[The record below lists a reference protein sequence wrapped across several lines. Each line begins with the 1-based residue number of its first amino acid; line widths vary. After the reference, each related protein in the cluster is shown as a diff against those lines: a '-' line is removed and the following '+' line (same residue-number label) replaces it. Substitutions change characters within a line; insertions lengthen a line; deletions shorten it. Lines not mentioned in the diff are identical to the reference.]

1 MITYNRSACGLN
13 LIFRV
18 HGSAVYRSILPSLV
32 SVGFFFLIQYRYQ
45 EEASLRE
52 QQDLGHPYAM
62 GVLVSSV
69 TFLIVFRASQG
80 YARYMEGA
88 SSVFHMMS
96 KFMDASIHSGVYHL
110 QCDHY
115 KDIKPPSFFDYPELN
130 HLFLTRDRERGPDY
144 YAEDFED
151 ENDDDDISLRPG
163 FRSNSYPQ
171 DRQSTGRGIGGRESG
186 SGGGRGMV
194 RDFSSRMSFNYQEK
208 KVERKVQELKQK
220 EQRQRAKVRSIN
232 SLNNSGV
239 GSSVYSSRGSKPHL
253 GQRHSNLPDIGESEG
268 PSNHDRSM
276 DSQDDDFVDEFLD
289 SKQVLG
295 DRPTPLVGKPRLD
308 GNWSHLYKDNRQ
320 VFYAEEDNLQGFA
333 SIDGGR
339 TPPLFLQELA
349 HLSSLLVAVAFS
361 TLRNDMEGLESPLS
375 FYQPGQ
381 PWPEVD
387 PDKDE
392 LLKQRGFKT
401 TVKNIRTFV
410 GMGRSG
416 KEQARYNAARPFP
429 VLGGVSDAEIKFLQ
443 MARGPYAKTQ
453 LCWNWLS
460 EFIIR
465 EHLAGSMGAVGPPI
479 ISRIIQFLGDGMIYY
494 NHARKIMFIPF
505 PFPHAQLS
513 VMFIVV
519 LVPCIPFLMDQYVDD
534 AWLAAI
540 LTFLTVMC
548 LAGIHEVARDLENPF
563 RNVPNELPLVTFQAE
578 YNEALITM
586 YSGWH
591 PGQFWDGDKL
601 LRQQKI
607 ARKQQ
612 SKPIAKCNSN
622 NDNDASSS
630 DHGAE
635 IAELKRQLTEQSK
648 LIQELTQAITFDRN
662 KEHVKLEREKKEN
675 PTPEREKMKN
685 PTLERENSFH
695 PRRESREE
703 TVLPESPD
711 HPTSHDTSSSD
722 KELDSKKESADR
734 KDREDMVGDVD
745 SVNSIDSKN
754 SALLE
759 EKESP
764 DLPTNH
770 DASSSD
776 EDLDPDKESADR
788 MHRVDMVG
796 DVYSVKSNDLKNS
809 ALLEEEESPDHLMN
823 HDAISSDEE
832 HRLGMVGDVYSV
844 NSLLEEEE
852 MAEIIGEVGEA

>member
-1 MITYNRSACGLN
+1 MITYNRSAFGLN

-32 SVGFFFLIQYRYQ
+32 SVAVYFLFHYRYSSFT
-45 EEASLRE
+45 EK
-52 QQDLGHPYAM
+52 QDLAHPYAM

-80 YARYMEGA
+80 YARYWEGA
-88 SSVFHMMS
+88 GSVHHMMS
-96 KFMDASIHSGVYHL
+96 KFMDATIHSGVYHL

-115 KDIKPPSFFDYPELN
+115 KDIKPPSYFDYPELD

-144 YAEDFED
+144 YAQDFED
-151 ENDDDDISLRPG
+151 DDDDAALRPS

-171 DRQSTGRGIGGRESG
+171 DRSTGRGLGGRG
-186 SGGGRGMV
+186 PGGGGGRGLV
-194 RDFSSRMSFNYQEK
+194 KDFSSRMSFNYQEK
-208 KVERKVQELKQK
+208 KVERKVQKLKQK

-232 SLNNSGV
+232 SLNDSG
-239 GSSVYSSRGSKPHL
+239 STSKENL
-253 GQRHSNLPDIGESEG
+253 GYRRSTLADIGESEES
-268 PSNHDRSM
+268 SNFNRSI
-276 DSQDDDFVDEFLD
+276 DSNDDDFVDEFLD
-289 SKQVLG
+289 SQDVLG

-308 GNWSHLYKDNRQ
+308 GNWSRLYKDNRQ
-320 VFYAEEDNLQGFA
+320 VFYAEHDNPMGFA

-361 TLRNDMEGLESPLS
+361 TLRNDMPGLESPLS

-387 PDKDE
+387 PDRDE
-392 LLKQRGFKT
+392 LLKQRGFKNT
-401 TVKNIRTFV
+401 LKNILTFI
-410 GMGRSG
+410 GMGRSP
-416 KEQARYNAARPFP
+416 KEQTRYNASRPLP

-513 VMFIVV
+513 VMFILV
-519 LVPCIPFLMDQYVDD
+519 LVPCIPFLMDQYVDEV
-534 AWLAAI
+534 WLAAT
-540 LTFLTVMC
+540 LTFFTVMC
-548 LAGIHEVARDLENPF
+548 LSGIHEVARDLENPF

-591 PGQFWDGDKL
+591 PGQFWDGDKI
-601 LRQQKI
+601 LRQQNIK
-607 ARKQQ
+607 RKQQ
-612 SKPIAKCNSN
+612 TKPNFN
-622 NDNDASSS
+622 GNNDASSS

-648 LIQELTQAITFDRN
+648 LIQELSQAVSFDRK
-662 KEHVKLEREKKEN
+662 KEHAR
-675 PTPEREKMKN
+675 P
-685 PTLERENSFH
+685 ERENSFH
-695 PRRESREE
+695 PRYEE
-703 TVLPESPD
+703 RKDTVVPESPD
-711 HPTSHDTSSSD
+711 HPTNLDTSSRD
-722 KELDSKKESADR
+722 EELDSKKESADR
-734 KDREDMVGDVD
+734 K
-745 SVNSIDSKN
+745 
-754 SALLE
+754 
-759 EKESP
+759 
-764 DLPTNH
+764 
-770 DASSSD
+770 
-776 EDLDPDKESADR
+776 
-788 MHRVDMVG
+788 HRVDMVG
-796 DVYSVKSNDLKNS
+796 DVYSVDSNDLKNS
-809 ALLEEEESPDHLMN
+809 ALLEEESPDHPTN
-823 HDAISSDEE
+823 HDTSSSDEE
-832 HRLGMVGDVYSV
+832 LDSKKESADRIHRVDMVGDVYSI
-844 NSLLEEEE
+844 NSNDLKSTALLEEEEMAEIKGEVGQAVCSIDSNDSKNTTLLEEEE